1 MAGLLPFK
9 PSWLLKIHIKIAALK
24 LFFLLISISSHKLGT
39 RMINKKSLSLILS
52 KSTEAKYGWQGLNVC
67 VWQSGAFRAIVGP
80 MSECSESAILIRKTT
95 TVLMIS
101 SIFF

>member
-52 KSTEAKYGWQGLNVC
+52 KSTEAKYGWQGSTC
-67 VWQSGAFRAIVGP
+67 VFGNQEPFGQLLVPCQSAANQLF
-80 MSECSESAILIRKTT
+80 
-95 TVLMIS
+95 
-101 SIFF
+101 